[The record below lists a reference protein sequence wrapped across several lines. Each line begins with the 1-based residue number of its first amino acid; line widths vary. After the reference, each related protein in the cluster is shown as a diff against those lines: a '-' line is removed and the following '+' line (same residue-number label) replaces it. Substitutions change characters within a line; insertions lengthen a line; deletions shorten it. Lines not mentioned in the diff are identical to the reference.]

1 MPLMTKPQ
9 MIDAIR
15 QRNRSASVEYLTTFD
30 EDDLKSYL
38 ARLTDL
44 IGRRGRAS
52 VWTRTT
58 TQSCFA
64 HRARVAA

>member
-15 QRNRSASVEYLTTFD
+15 QRNRSATVEYLADFD
-30 EDDLKSYL
+30 EQDLKTYL

-44 IGRRGRAS
+44 LGRRGRAS
-52 VWTRTT
+52 VWTRDTT
-58 TQSCFA
+58 DPCFA
-64 HRARVAA
+64 QRTRVAA